1 MAHVLQNL
9 AAAALG
15 TGPPR
20 PAMETQVSFLR
31 RCLAGLQR
39 NPERSGREPN
49 IIYYVPII
57 VVYSLYLQRC
67 LGYSL
72 SRKSDAKKK
81 LFVDQKAC
89 TSEHEL
95 DIAG

>member
-1 MAHVLQNL
+1 MSRFFMAHVLQNL

-49 IIYYVPII
+49 IICPDHC
-57 VVYSLYLQRC
+57 SLLFISTTVSWLQ
-67 LGYSL
+67 
-72 SRKSDAKKK
+72 
-81 LFVDQKAC
+81 FV
-89 TSEHEL
+89 
-95 DIAG
+95 